1 MSADILFVGDP
12 HGRLDGLLDVAAQH
26 RPQAMILLG
35 DLEPR
40 TSLLDW
46 IGTVRDIGVEVWF
59 IHGNHDT
66 DSVATWQRVVDAN
79 AWNLHG
85 RVVEIAG
92 VRTAG
97 LGGVFRRSVWDPR
110 ADQEP
115 SMASLADL
123 ERHLTQGGRAREGTG
138 AQQLRRHGSTI
149 FPDDVARLAWLRA
162 DILVTHEAPLPH
174 RHGFQAL
181 NDLARA
187 MGAKRLFHGHHHEYV
202 DYTDRAAEMGFK
214 AWGVASGDVVDRD
227 GHEILGGLSVSARRA
242 CLTRF

>member
-1 MSADILFVGDP
+1 MSARVLFVGDP

-26 RPQAMILLG
+26 RPLAMILLG

-46 IGTVRDIGVEVWF
+46 IDAMRDIGVEAWF

-92 VRTAG
+92 VRIAG
-97 LGGVFRRSVWDPR
+97 LGGVFRKTVWDPSVGPP
-110 ADQEP
+110 AF
-115 SMASLADL
+115 ASLADFG
-123 ERHLTQGGRAREGTG
+123 RYITQGGRARAGTG

-149 FPDDVARLAWLRA
+149 FSDDVARLARSRA

-187 MGAKRLFHGHHHEYV
+187 MGVQRLFHGHHHAYV

-214 AWGVASGDVVDRD
+214 AWGVASGGVVDID
-227 GHEILGGLSVSARRA
+227 GQEIFRNDDAGGAR
-242 CLTRF
+242 